1 MKTRTLA
8 MVSRRI
14 RLAVGSLVLCFAS
27 SAGAQER
34 GKTLYASQC
43 ERCHKTPQ
51 DVTTFHGGVDL
62 ETFLAELHYAD
73 TPEAATT
80 IAAYLKGLEKKRP
93 AHRRK
98 TERGGKTN
106 PSAPSQRVPSNADS
120 NENDLTRTLKR
131 LFGGANP

>member
-1 MKTRTLA
+1 
-8 MVSRRI
+8 MVSRCI

-73 TPEAATT
+73 TPEAAAT
-80 IAAYLKGLEKKRP
+80 IAAYLKGLERKRP
-93 AHRRK
+93 AHRCRAMASRRDRLK
-98 TERGGKTN
+98 WAGAWSASVVRGTC
-106 PSAPSQRVPSNADS
+106 S
-120 NENDLTRTLKR
+120 
-131 LFGGANP
+131 